1 MNETIAT
8 ATTGITEERDGNQ
21 TPPFPNETR
30 AFAVLRKRSR
40 TLFSPG
46 SPNPQWDAVWDY
58 LQIVL
63 GCFIVAASFNLLLN
77 GNRLV
82 NGGLTGIS
90 TLLHSSFRI
99 EPAVTQIAVNAVLF
113 LLGTALLG
121 RRFGVKTL
129 VGILLLPTFVFM
141 TRHLQPLTNNLL
153 LAALYGGV
161 GTGVGLGLLFRGGGS
176 VGGTSLAA
184 QIIARYLGMN
194 IGTALL
200 LCDGL
205 IIGVASLTFGPEPA
219 MYGLISLFVV
229 KRAVDVVQSGLST
242 SKLALIICKQQSG
255 VESIRRA
262 VIEDIDR
269 GLTILN
275 GTGGFT
281 GQDRP
286 VLMVVVSE
294 SEVSRLKALVHSA
307 DPSAFLV
314 LTDAAEVMGEGFK
327 RYRM

>member
-1 MNETIAT
+1 MKD
-8 ATTGITEERDGNQ
+8 TTTTVAPDGIEQKSGNQ
-21 TPPFPNETR
+21 TVPFPNETR
-30 AFAVLRKRSR
+30 SFAALRKRSR

-46 SPNPQWDAVWDY
+46 SPNPVWDAVWDY

-63 GCFIVAASFNLLLN
+63 GCFIIAASFNLLLN

-90 TLLHSSFRI
+90 TLLQSSLHI
-99 EPAVTQIAVNAVLF
+99 EPAVTQIVVNAVLF

-121 RRFGVKTL
+121 RRFGAKTL
-129 VGILLLPTFVFM
+129 VGILLLPAFVFL
-141 TRHLQPLTNNLL
+141 TRHLTPLTNNLL
-153 LAALYGGV
+153 LAALYGGI

-184 QIIARYLGMN
+184 QIMARYLGMS

-205 IIGVASLTFGPEPA
+205 IIGIASLTFGPEPA

-229 KRAVDVVQSGLST
+229 KRAVDVVQSGLSA
-242 SKLALIICKQQSG
+242 SKLALIICKEADG
-255 VESIRRA
+255 VEAIRRA

-286 VLMVVVSE
+286 VLMVVVSQ
-294 SEVSRLKALVHSA
+294 SEVSRLKALVHAA

-314 LTDAAEVMGEGFK
+314 LTDAAEVLGEGFK

>member
-1 MNETIAT
+1 MNET
-8 ATTGITEERDGNQ
+8 TTTTTSEQTQEQEGNQ
-21 TPPFPNETR
+21 TAPFPDETS
-30 AFAVLRKRSR
+30 AFAALRKSSR
-40 TLFSPG
+40 GLFSLG
-46 SPNPQWDAVWDY
+46 SGNPRWEAIWDY
-58 LQIVL
+58 LQIIV
-63 GCFIVAASFNLLLN
+63 GCFIVAATFNLLLN

-99 EPAVTQIAVNAVLF
+99 EPAVTQVAVNAVLF
-113 LLGTALLG
+113 FLGTALLG

-129 VGILLLPTFVFM
+129 VGIVLLPTFVFL
-141 TRHLQPLTNNLL
+141 TRHFQPLTSNLL

-184 QIIARYLGMN
+184 QIMARYLGMG

-200 LCDGL
+200 VCDGL
-205 IIGVASLTFGPEPA
+205 IIAIASLTFGPEPA

-229 KRAVDVVQSGLST
+229 KRTVDVVQSGLST
-242 SKLALIICKQQSG
+242 SKLALIICKEQAG
-255 VESIRRA
+255 VEAIRRA

-294 SEVSRLKALVHSA
+294 TEVSRLKALVHAA

-314 LTDAAEVMGEGFK
+314 LTDAAEVLGEGFK